1 VVQRPD
7 LSCPF
12 CDANDLEQVGRWG
25 GQMITAQW
33 RCRACGSY
41 FEAIRDAFDEPQ
53 ERDPLTATQAHPA
66 AESSPAPASI
76 DPK

>member
-1 VVQRPD
+1 MEHRR

-12 CDANDLEQVGRWG
+12 CDAGDLEQVGQWG

-41 FEAIRDAFDEPQ
+41 FEAIRDAFDEP
-53 ERDPLTATQAHPA
+53 PA
-66 AESSPAPASI
+66 PDSRSAAPGPRPAPASI